1 MGMSS
6 EGVSIGSAPLTGKA
20 EKPGLEIDGDTATLV
35 TKPLRKSATVDS
47 IIREW
52 GLDPADWLVL
62 DVRPN
67 QWEALGPGGEII
79 TLRQL
84 KFSLRRI
91 VSLEI
96 LSPATHVPALVKPKK
111 VKASVQE
118 PDIILIEGDNQIPY
132 HDPELDAAVTQLTR
146 DIQPTEH
153 IFLGDFVDYPTISR
167 WPDHPAAMA
176 TPQECVNQGYSMF
189 RRRADA
195 APNAKR
201 KAVEGNHDIRIEK
214 ELLSRSERLFGLAP
228 AYEEEPAL
236 STRRLFH
243 FDALGIELVKDIRGW
258 EHAEIELVP
267 GRDGLVVRHGFVTGN
282 NTPKKTL
289 DKLGRSFICGHIHAM
304 ETLYRL
310 DYPEKVLRVAH
321 INGAMCRNDGV
332 FPHYTVNPDTHQGC
346 SVVTRWPDGKFLI
359 DRAVFDDGHLYWR
372 DRRY

>member
-1 MGMSS
+1 MAH
-6 EGVSIGSAPLTGKA
+6 EGVSVGGPPLTGKS
-20 EKPGLEIDGDTATLV
+20 EKPGLEVDGDTATLV

-52 GLDPADWLVL
+52 GLDPAEWLVL

-96 LSPATHVPALVKPKK
+96 LSPATHVPELVKPKK

-118 PDIILIEGDNQIPY
+118 PDRILVEGDHQIPY
-132 HDPELDAAVTQLTR
+132 HDPVLDAAVTELTR
-146 DIQPTEH
+146 DIQPQMH
-153 IFLGDFVDYPTISR
+153 IFLGDDADYPTISR

-176 TPQECVNQGYSMF
+176 TPQECVNEVYAMY
-189 RRRADA
+189 RRRTDA
-195 APNAKR
+195 APNAER
-201 KAVEGNHDIRIEK
+201 KAMEGNHGARIDREI
-214 ELLSRSERLFGLAP
+214 LSRAERLFGLSP
-228 AYEEEPAL
+228 ALEEEPAL
-236 STRRLFH
+236 SPRRLFH

-282 NTPKKTL
+282 NTAKKTL
-289 DKLGRSFICGHIHAM
+289 DKLGRSFIVGHIHAM
-304 ETLYRL
+304 ETVYRL

-332 FPHYTVNPDTHQGC
+332 FPHYAVNPDTHQGC

-372 DRRY
+372 DKRY